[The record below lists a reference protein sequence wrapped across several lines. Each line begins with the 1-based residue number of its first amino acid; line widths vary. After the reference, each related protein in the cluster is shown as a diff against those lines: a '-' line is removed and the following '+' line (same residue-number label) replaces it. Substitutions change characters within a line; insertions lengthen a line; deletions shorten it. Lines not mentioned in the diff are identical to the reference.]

1 MKYKMKAK
9 VVLYPGPSPWHFIY
23 LPKERAVDIKKRFG
37 SLQKGWSSLPV
48 KVNIGKTNWRTS
60 IFYDRRSE
68 TYLLP
73 LKAEVRKKE
82 EIIHGDIVTFSIEVG
97 F

>member
-1 MKYKMKAK
+1 MKAK

-23 LPKERAVDIKKRFG
+23 LPKPKAAEIRKLFGKRER
-37 SLQKGWSSLPV
+37 GWSSLRV
-48 KVNIGKTNWRTS
+48 KAKIGNIAWRTS

-73 LKAEVRKKE
+73 VKKEIRKKE
-82 EIIHGDIVTFSIEVG
+82 DILEGDLVNFSLEIIAN
-97 F
+97 